1 MTATTAS
8 SSPLFRPL
16 QLGPL
21 HLPNRVVMAPMTR
34 ARSSQPGDV
43 PNALMADYYA
53 QRASAGLIVSEASQ
67 VSRQGQGYSFTPG
80 IYSEAQV
87 QGWRRVTEAVHAAG
101 GRMVLQLWHVGRMS
115 HASFH
120 ADGLPVAPSA
130 IAPAARVWV
139 AADDGVGSLLDC
151 PVPRALEAAE
161 IPGVVDDFR
170 RAAANAMR
178 AGFDGV
184 EIHGANGY
192 LIDQF
197 LRTTSNHRTDAYGGP
212 VDHRTRFA
220 REVAAAVASE
230 AGAERTGM
238 RLAPFI
244 TQRGMDC
251 PEIIP
256 AILHLARELNALGL
270 AYIHLAE
277 ADWNDAPAVPE
288 SFRQALRAAFSGR
301 VIVAGQYTPERA
313 RQILASGL
321 ADLVAFGRPFIANPD
336 LPARYAAGLP
346 LAAFDPAQ
354 LFGGG
359 ARGYTDYAPASSAQ
373 AVADGH
379 AGLTAGVTA

>member
-1 MTATTAS
+1 MTATA
-8 SSPLFRPL
+8 SPLFRPL

-21 HLPNRVVMAPMTR
+21 ALPSRIVMAPMTR

-43 PNALMADYYA
+43 PNALMAQYYA
-53 QRASAGLIVSEASQ
+53 QRASAGLIVSEATQIST
-67 VSRQGQGYSFTPG
+67 QGQGYSFTPG
-80 IYSEAQV
+80 IYSDAQV
-87 QGWRRVTEAVHAAG
+87 EGWRRVTDAVHAEG

-130 IAPAARVWV
+130 IAPQAQVWV
-139 AADDGVGSLLDC
+139 AGADGVGRMVDS
-151 PVPRALEAAE
+151 PVPRALSEQDIAD
-161 IPGVVDDFR
+161 VVGDFR

-197 LRTTSNHRTDAYGGP
+197 LRTTSNQRTDAYTGATLEG
-212 VDHRTRFA
+212 RTRFA
-220 REVAAAVASE
+220 LEVAAAVASE

-256 AILHLARELNALGL
+256 TILHLARQLDATGL
-270 AYIHLAE
+270 AYLHLVE
-277 ADWNDAPAVPE
+277 ADWADAPQIPDA
-288 SFRQALRAAFSGR
+288 FRTALRQAYQGR
-301 VIVAGQYTPERA
+301 VIVAGGYDAARA
-313 RQILASGL
+313 SQVLSDGF

-336 LPARYAAGLP
+336 LPRRLRDGLP
-346 LAAFDPAQ
+346 LAAFDPKA
-354 LFGGG
+354 LFGGD
-359 ARGYTDYAPASSAQ
+359 AHGYSDYAPYE
-373 AVADGH
+373 AVAE
-379 AGLTAGVTA
+379 AIA

>member
-1 MTATTAS
+1 MTATS

-21 HLPNRVVMAPMTR
+21 ALPSRIVMAPMTR

-43 PNALMADYYA
+43 PNALMAQYYA
-53 QRASAGLIVSEASQ
+53 QRASAGLIVTEATQ
-67 VSRQGQGYSFTPG
+67 ISRQGQGYSFTPG
-80 IYSEAQV
+80 IYSDAQV
-87 QGWRRVTEAVHAAG
+87 DGWRRVTDAVHAEG

-130 IAPAARVWV
+130 IAPQAQVWV
-139 AADDGVGSLLDC
+139 AGDDGVGRMVDS
-151 PVPRALEAAE
+151 PVPRALSVQD
-161 IPGVVDDFR
+161 IQGVIGDFR

-192 LIDQF
+192 LVDQF
-197 LRTTSNHRTDAYGGP
+197 LRTTSNQRTDAYTGATLEG
-212 VDHRTRFA
+212 RTRFA
-220 REVAAAVASE
+220 LEVATAVASE

-256 AILHLARELNALGL
+256 TILHLARQLDATGL
-270 AYIHLAE
+270 AYLHLVE
-277 ADWNDAPAVPE
+277 ADWADAPQIPE
-288 SFRQALRAAFSGR
+288 TFRTALRQAYQGR
-301 VIVAGQYTPERA
+301 VIVAGGYDAARA
-313 RQILASGL
+313 SQVLSDGF

-336 LPARYAAGLP
+336 LPRRLAEGLP
-346 LAAFDPAQ
+346 LAAFDAKA
-354 LFGGG
+354 LFGGD
-359 ARGYTDYAPASSAQ
+359 ARGYSDYAAYEAT
-373 AVADGH
+373 AVDLEIA
-379 AGLTAGVTA
+379 

>member
-1 MTATTAS
+1 MTATA
-8 SSPLFRPL
+8 SPLFRPL

-21 HLPNRVVMAPMTR
+21 ALPSRIVMAPMTR

-43 PNALMADYYA
+43 PNALMAQYYA
-53 QRASAGLIVSEASQ
+53 QRASAGLIVSEAAQISP
-67 VSRQGQGYSFTPG
+67 QGQGYSFTPG
-80 IYSEAQV
+80 IYSDAQV
-87 QGWRRVTEAVHAAG
+87 DGWRRVTDAVHAEG

-130 IAPAARVWV
+130 IAPQAQVWV
-139 AADDGVGSLLDC
+139 AGADGVGRMVDS
-151 PVPRALEAAE
+151 PVPRALSEQGIA
-161 IPGVVDDFR
+161 GVVGDFR

-197 LRTTSNHRTDAYGGP
+197 LRTTSNQRTDAYTGATLEG
-212 VDHRTRFA
+212 RTRFA
-220 REVAAAVASE
+220 LEVAAAVASE

-256 AILHLARELNALGL
+256 TILHLARQLDATGL
-270 AYIHLAE
+270 AYLHLVE
-277 ADWNDAPAVPE
+277 ADWADAPQIPDA
-288 SFRQALRAAFSGR
+288 FRTALRQAYQGR
-301 VIVAGQYTPERA
+301 VIVAGGYDAARA
-313 RQILASGL
+313 SQVLSDGF

-336 LPARYAAGLP
+336 LPRRLRDGLP
-346 LAAFDPAQ
+346 LAAFDAKA
-354 LFGGG
+354 LFGGD
-359 ARGYTDYAPASSAQ
+359 ASGYSDYAAYEAT
-373 AVADGH
+373 AVDLEIA
-379 AGLTAGVTA
+379 

>member
-1 MTATTAS
+1 MTTTA
-8 SSPLFRPL
+8 SPLFRPL

-21 HLPNRVVMAPMTR
+21 ALPSRIVMAPMTR

-43 PNALMADYYA
+43 PNALMAQYYA
-53 QRASAGLIVSEASQ
+53 QRASAGLIVSEATQISP
-67 VSRQGQGYSFTPG
+67 QGQGYSFTPG
-80 IYSEAQV
+80 IYSDAQV
-87 QGWRRVTEAVHAAG
+87 DGWRRVTDAVHAEG

-130 IAPAARVWV
+130 IAPQAQVWV
-139 AADDGVGSLLDC
+139 AGADGVGRMVDS
-151 PVPRALEAAE
+151 PVPRALSEQDIA
-161 IPGVVDDFR
+161 GVVGDFR

-197 LRTTSNHRTDAYGGP
+197 LRTTSNQRTDAYTGATLEG
-212 VDHRTRFA
+212 RTRFA
-220 REVAAAVASE
+220 LEVATAVASE

-256 AILHLARELNALGL
+256 TILHLARQLDATGL
-270 AYIHLAE
+270 AYLHLVE
-277 ADWNDAPAVPE
+277 ADWADAPQIPDA
-288 SFRQALRAAFSGR
+288 FRTALRQAYQGR
-301 VIVAGQYTPERA
+301 VIVAGGYDAARA
-313 RQILASGL
+313 RQVLSDGF

-336 LPARYAAGLP
+336 LPRRLRDGLP
-346 LAAFDPAQ
+346 LAAFDAKA
-354 LFGGG
+354 LFGGD
-359 ARGYTDYAPASSAQ
+359 AHGYSDYAPYEASAE
-373 AVADGH
+373 AMA
-379 AGLTAGVTA
+379 

>member
-1 MTATTAS
+1 MTATS
-8 SSPLFRPL
+8 SSPLCRPL

-21 HLPNRVVMAPMTR
+21 ALPSRIVMAPMTR

-43 PNALMADYYA
+43 PNALMAQYYA
-53 QRASAGLIVSEASQ
+53 QRASAGLIVTEATQ
-67 VSRQGQGYSFTPG
+67 ISRQGQGYSFTPG
-80 IYSEAQV
+80 IYSDAQV
-87 QGWRRVTEAVHAAG
+87 DGWRRVTDAVHAEG

-130 IAPAARVWV
+130 IAPQAQVWV
-139 AADDGVGSLLDC
+139 AGDDGVGRMVDS
-151 PVPRALEAAE
+151 PVPRALSVQD
-161 IPGVVDDFR
+161 IQGVIGDFR

-192 LIDQF
+192 LVDQF
-197 LRTTSNHRTDAYGGP
+197 LRTTSNQRTDAYTGATLEG
-212 VDHRTRFA
+212 RTRFA
-220 REVAAAVASE
+220 LDVATAVASE

-256 AILHLARELNALGL
+256 TMLHLARQLDATGL
-270 AYIHLAE
+270 AYLHLVE
-277 ADWNDAPAVPE
+277 ADWADAPQIPDA
-288 SFRQALRAAFSGR
+288 FRTALRQAYQGR
-301 VIVAGQYTPERA
+301 VIVAGGYDAARA
-313 RQILASGL
+313 SQVLSDGF

-336 LPARYAAGLP
+336 LPRRLAEGLP
-346 LAAFDPAQ
+346 LAAFDAKA
-354 LFGGG
+354 LFGGD
-359 ARGYTDYAPASSAQ
+359 ARGYSDYAAYEAT
-373 AVADGH
+373 AVDLEIA
-379 AGLTAGVTA
+379 

>member
-1 MTATTAS
+1 MTAT

-21 HLPNRVVMAPMTR
+21 NLPSRIVMAPMTR

-43 PNALMADYYA
+43 PNALMAQYYA
-53 QRASAGLIVSEASQ
+53 QRASAGLIVTEASQ

-80 IYSEAQV
+80 IYSDAQV
-87 QGWRRVTEAVHAAG
+87 EGWRRVTDAVHAEG
-101 GRMVLQLWHVGRMS
+101 GRIVLQLWHVGRMS

-130 IAPAARVWV
+130 IAPQAQVWV
-139 AADDGVGSLLDC
+139 AGDDGVGRMVDS
-151 PVPRALEAAE
+151 PVPRALSVPDIAA
-161 IPGVVDDFR
+161 VVGDFR

-197 LRTTSNHRTDAYGGP
+197 LRTTSNQRTDAYTGATLEG
-212 VDHRTRFA
+212 RTRFA
-220 REVAAAVASE
+220 LEVAAAVASE

-256 AILHLARELNALGL
+256 TILHLARQLDATGL
-270 AYIHLAE
+270 AYLHLVE
-277 ADWNDAPAVPE
+277 ADWADAPQIPL
-288 SFRQALRAAFSGR
+288 SFRTALRQAYQGR
-301 VIVAGQYTPERA
+301 LIVAGGYDAARA
-313 RQILASGL
+313 NQVLSDGF

-336 LPARYAAGLP
+336 LPRRLAHGLP
-346 LAAFDPAQ
+346 LAAFDPKA
-354 LFGGG
+354 LFGG
-359 ARGYTDYAPASSAQ
+359 AAQGYSDYAPYE
-373 AVADGH
+373 AVAE
-379 AGLTAGVTA
+379 AMA

>member
-1 MTATTAS
+1 MTATV
-8 SSPLFRPL
+8 SPLFRPL

-21 HLPNRVVMAPMTR
+21 ALPSRIVMAPMTR

-43 PNALMADYYA
+43 PNALMAQYYA
-53 QRASAGLIVSEASQ
+53 QRASAGLIVSEATQIST
-67 VSRQGQGYSFTPG
+67 QGQGYSFTPG
-80 IYSEAQV
+80 IYSDAQV
-87 QGWRRVTEAVHAAG
+87 DGWRRVTDAVHTAG

-130 IAPAARVWV
+130 IAPQAQVWV
-139 AADDGVGSLLDC
+139 AGADGVGRMVDS
-151 PVPRALEAAE
+151 PVPRALTAAD
-161 IPGVVDDFR
+161 IRAVIGDFR

-197 LRTTSNHRTDAYGGP
+197 LRTTSNQRTDAYTGATLEG
-212 VDHRTRFA
+212 RTRFA
-220 REVAAAVASE
+220 LEVAAAVASE

-256 AILHLARELNALGL
+256 TILHLARHLDATGL
-270 AYIHLAE
+270 AYLHLVE
-277 ADWNDAPAVPE
+277 ADWADAPQIPDA
-288 SFRQALRAAFSGR
+288 FRTALRQAYQGR
-301 VIVAGQYTPERA
+301 VIVAGGYDAARA
-313 RQILASGL
+313 SQVLSDGF

-336 LPARYAAGLP
+336 LPRRLAEGLP
-346 LAAFDPAQ
+346 LAAFDAKA
-354 LFGGG
+354 LFGGD
-359 ARGYTDYAPASSAQ
+359 ASGYSDYAAYEA
-373 AVADGH
+373 AAIDLEI
-379 AGLTAGVTA
+379 A

>member
-1 MTATTAS
+1 MTATS

-21 HLPNRVVMAPMTR
+21 ALPSRIVMAPMTR

-43 PNALMADYYA
+43 PNALMAQYYA
-53 QRASAGLIVSEASQ
+53 QRASAGLIVTEATQ
-67 VSRQGQGYSFTPG
+67 ISRQGQGYSFTPG
-80 IYSEAQV
+80 IYSDAQV
-87 QGWRRVTEAVHAAG
+87 DGWRRVTDAVHAEG

-130 IAPAARVWV
+130 IAPQAQVWV
-139 AADDGVGSLLDC
+139 AGDDGVGRMVDS
-151 PVPRALEAAE
+151 PVPRALSVQD
-161 IPGVVDDFR
+161 IQGVIGDFR

-192 LIDQF
+192 LVDQF
-197 LRTTSNHRTDAYGGP
+197 LRTTSNQRTDAYTGATLEG
-212 VDHRTRFA
+212 RTRFA
-220 REVAAAVASE
+220 LEVATAVASE

-256 AILHLARELNALGL
+256 TMLHLARQLDATGL
-270 AYIHLAE
+270 AYLHLVE
-277 ADWNDAPAVPE
+277 ADWADAPQIPDA
-288 SFRQALRAAFSGR
+288 FRTALRQAYQGR
-301 VIVAGQYTPERA
+301 VIVAGGYDAARA
-313 RQILASGL
+313 SQVLSDGF

-336 LPARYAAGLP
+336 LPRRLADGLP
-346 LAAFDPAQ
+346 LAAFDAKA
-354 LFGGG
+354 LFGGD
-359 ARGYTDYAPASSAQ
+359 ARGYSDYAAYEAT
-373 AVADGH
+373 AVDLEIA
-379 AGLTAGVTA
+379 

>member
-1 MTATTAS
+1 MTAT
-8 SSPLFRPL
+8 SPLFRPL

-21 HLPNRVVMAPMTR
+21 ALPNRIVLAPMTR

-43 PNALMADYYA
+43 PNALMAQYYA

-80 IYSEAQV
+80 IYSDAQV
-87 QGWRRVTEAVHAAG
+87 DGWRRVTDAVHAEG

-130 IAPAARVWV
+130 IAPQAQVWV
-139 AADDGVGSLLDC
+139 AGADGVGRMVDS
-151 PVPRALEAAE
+151 PVPRALTAPDIEA
-161 IPGVVDDFR
+161 VVGDFR

-197 LRTTSNHRTDAYGGP
+197 LRTTSNQRTDAYTGATLEG
-212 VDHRTRFA
+212 RTRFA
-220 REVAAAVASE
+220 LEVAAAVASE

-256 AILHLARELNALGL
+256 TILHLARQLDATGL
-270 AYIHLAE
+270 AYLHLVE
-277 ADWNDAPAVPE
+277 ADWADAPQIPP
-288 SFRQALRAAFSGR
+288 SFRTALRQAYQGR
-301 VIVAGQYTPERA
+301 LIVAGGYDAARA
-313 RQILASGL
+313 NQILSDGL

-336 LPARYAAGLP
+336 LPRRLRDGLP
-346 LAAFDPAQ
+346 LAAFDAKT
-354 LFGGG
+354 LFGGD
-359 ARGYTDYAPASSAQ
+359 AHGYSDYAPYQPAA
-373 AVADGH
+373 ADL
-379 AGLTAGVTA
+379 ATA

>member
-1 MTATTAS
+1 MTATS
-8 SSPLFRPL
+8 SSPLCRPL

-21 HLPNRVVMAPMTR
+21 ALPSRIVMAPMTR

-43 PNALMADYYA
+43 PNALMAQYYA
-53 QRASAGLIVSEASQ
+53 QRASAGLIVTEATQ
-67 VSRQGQGYSFTPG
+67 ISRQGQGYSFTPG
-80 IYSEAQV
+80 IYSDAQV
-87 QGWRRVTEAVHAAG
+87 DGWRRVTDAVHAEG

-130 IAPAARVWV
+130 IAPQAQVWV
-139 AADDGVGSLLDC
+139 AGDDGVGRMVDS
-151 PVPRALEAAE
+151 PVPRALSVQD
-161 IPGVVDDFR
+161 IQGVIGDFR

-192 LIDQF
+192 LVDQF
-197 LRTTSNHRTDAYGGP
+197 LLTTSNPRTDAYPGATLEG
-212 VDHRTRFA
+212 RTRFA
-220 REVAAAVASE
+220 LDVATAVASE

-256 AILHLARELNALGL
+256 TMLHLARQLDATGL
-270 AYIHLAE
+270 AYLHLVE
-277 ADWNDAPAVPE
+277 ADWADAPQIPDA
-288 SFRQALRAAFSGR
+288 FRTALRQAYQGR
-301 VIVAGQYTPERA
+301 VIVAGGYDAARA
-313 RQILASGL
+313 SQVLSDGF

-336 LPARYAAGLP
+336 LPRRLAEGLP
-346 LAAFDPAQ
+346 LAAFDAKA
-354 LFGGG
+354 LFGGD
-359 ARGYTDYAPASSAQ
+359 ARGYSDYAAYEAT
-373 AVADGH
+373 AVDLEIA
-379 AGLTAGVTA
+379 

>member
-1 MTATTAS
+1 MTATS

-21 HLPNRVVMAPMTR
+21 ALPSRIVMAPMTR

-43 PNALMADYYA
+43 PNALMAQYYA
-53 QRASAGLIVSEASQ
+53 QRASAGLIVTEATQ
-67 VSRQGQGYSFTPG
+67 ISRQGQGYSFTPG
-80 IYSEAQV
+80 IYSDAQV
-87 QGWRRVTEAVHAAG
+87 DGWRRVTDAVHAEG

-130 IAPAARVWV
+130 IAPQAQVWV
-139 AADDGVGSLLDC
+139 AGDDGVGRMLDS
-151 PVPRALEAAE
+151 PVPRALSVQD
-161 IPGVVDDFR
+161 IQGVIGDFR
-170 RAAANAMR
+170 RAAANAMC

-197 LRTTSNHRTDAYGGP
+197 LRTTSNQRTDAYTGATLEG
-212 VDHRTRFA
+212 RTRFA
-220 REVAAAVASE
+220 LEVATAVASE

-256 AILHLARELNALGL
+256 TILHLARQLDATGL
-270 AYIHLAE
+270 AYLHLVE
-277 ADWNDAPAVPE
+277 ADWADAPQIPDA
-288 SFRQALRAAFSGR
+288 FRTALRQAYQGR
-301 VIVAGQYTPERA
+301 VIVAGGYDAARA
-313 RQILASGL
+313 SQVLSDGF

-336 LPARYAAGLP
+336 LPRRLAEGLP
-346 LAAFDPAQ
+346 LAAFDAKA
-354 LFGGG
+354 LFGGD
-359 ARGYTDYAPASSAQ
+359 ARGYSDYAAYEAT
-373 AVADGH
+373 AVDLEIA
-379 AGLTAGVTA
+379 

>member
-1 MTATTAS
+1 MTATA
-8 SSPLFRPL
+8 SPLFRPL

-21 HLPNRVVMAPMTR
+21 ALPSRIVMAPMTR

-43 PNALMADYYA
+43 PNALMAQYYA
-53 QRASAGLIVSEASQ
+53 QRASAGLIVSEATQ
-67 VSRQGQGYSFTPG
+67 ISREGQGYSFTPG
-80 IYSEAQV
+80 IYSDAQMD
-87 QGWRRVTEAVHAAG
+87 GWRRVTDAVHAEG

-130 IAPAARVWV
+130 IAPQAQVWL
-139 AADDGVGSLLDC
+139 AGDDGVGRMVDS
-151 PVPRALEAAE
+151 PVPRALTAAD
-161 IPGVVDDFR
+161 IQAVIGDFR

-192 LIDQF
+192 LVDQF
-197 LRTTSNHRTDAYGGP
+197 LRTTSNQRTDAYTGATLEG
-212 VDHRTRFA
+212 RTRFA
-220 REVAAAVASE
+220 LEVATAVASE

-256 AILHLARELNALGL
+256 TILHLARQLDATGL
-270 AYIHLAE
+270 AYLHLVE
-277 ADWNDAPAVPE
+277 ADWADAPQIPDA
-288 SFRQALRAAFSGR
+288 FRTALRQAYQGR
-301 VIVAGQYTPERA
+301 VIVAGGYDAARA
-313 RQILASGL
+313 SQVLSAGF

-336 LPARYAAGLP
+336 LPRRLRDGLP
-346 LAAFDPAQ
+346 LAAFDAKA
-354 LFGGG
+354 LFGGN
-359 ARGYTDYAPASSAQ
+359 ASGYSDYAAYEAT
-373 AVADGH
+373 AVDMEIA
-379 AGLTAGVTA
+379 